1 MPSRDMKAMAAK
13 LEAASASV
21 DNSRSMLGFEVYSE
35 LKVQSI
41 AYTAAL
47 VDLQNGNLT
56 LPDEDEEALLAC
68 IDQFCSIAGRVVIDV
83 TEKQSDNTEGV
94 HHEQ

>member
-21 DNSRSMLGFEVYSE
+21 DSSRSKLGIEVYGE

-47 VDLQNGNLT
+47 VDLQGGNLT

-68 IDQFCSIAGRVVIDV
+68 IDQFCSIAGRMVIDV
-83 TEKQSDNTEGV
+83 TDKQSDNTEGA